1 MADAHVLQ
9 TLASLFSQ
17 SRAGRTGKAK
27 RDFFIDFKKLLLD
40 AGCEDGERRAEA
52 IRQLESGERVQVL
65 KLVRHP
71 RDCEIIEQVC
81 LPLKWE
87 SALFELIHAIP
98 PAQRRQVLA
107 NQFSAAVLADI
118 PECWRREWQSYCVR
132 LGTVALDGGSIDPFS
147 HEDTRCNEELLQ
159 LIPKLLW
166 WEGES
171 LIRFVSC
178 AVCGDSKRL
187 DVLRPK
193 LETALNNLSQGR
205 IKGLDE
211 LGILETPRTCLI
223 HGPLRL
229 LTGSQWLD
237 LGNLIGAIRLSIL
250 DLTAA
255 TKIETTARR
264 CITIENETTFH
275 ELAKLRCG
283 DLLIQTSYPGSG
295 TLKLVE
301 RLAEDIEFWHFGDS
315 DPIGFDIL
323 RDLRERSGR
332 PIQSLH
338 MSFRSGPF
346 QTPLTKDDKSLLQR
360 MLQSAVMQP
369 ERGHLSAM
377 LFANLKGQFEQES
390 LGRPELT
397 SWPFYRF

>member
-1 MADAHVLQ
+1 
-9 TLASLFSQ
+9 
-17 SRAGRTGKAK
+17 
-27 RDFFIDFKKLLLD
+27 
-40 AGCEDGERRAEA
+40 A
-52 IRQLESGERVQVL
+52 IRQLESAERVQVL

-71 RDCEIIEQVC
+71 RDCEIIEQVR
-81 LPLKWE
+81 LPLEWE
-87 SALFELIHAIP
+87 SALFELIDTVP
-98 PAQRRQVLA
+98 PARRRQVLA
-107 NQFSAAVLADI
+107 NQFSAAAVADI
-118 PECWRREWQSYCVR
+118 PECWRREWQSYCSR
-132 LGTVALDGGSIDPFS
+132 LETVALDGGSIDPFS
-147 HEDTRCNEELLQ
+147 HEDPCSNEELLQ

-178 AVCGDSKRL
+178 VVCGDSKRL
-187 DVLRPK
+187 DVLRTK
-193 LETALNNLSQGR
+193 LETALNNLSHGR
-205 IKGLDE
+205 IKRLDG

-229 LTGSQWLD
+229 LIGSQWLD
-237 LGNLIGAIRLSIL
+237 LGNLVGAIRLSTL

-255 TKIETTARR
+255 AKIETTARR

-295 TLKLVE
+295 TLKLVQ

-332 PIQSLH
+332 PVQSLH
-338 MSFRSGPF
+338 MSFRPGHR
-346 QTPLTKDDKSLLQR
+346 THGLTKTEGHLLER
-360 MLQSAVMQP
+360 LLQSAVMQP
-369 ERGHLSAM
+369 EKGHLSTM
-377 LFANLKGQFEQES
+377 LAANSKGQFEQES
-390 LGRPELT
+390 LGRPELA